1 MQGRTYGFVFALF
14 ILEVKIMRKMMSIIT
29 VIILVGILAICGYGY
44 YLYQMTLKPINP
56 QDETV
61 INYKIESGST
71 TKKVNQQL
79 AELGLI
85 KHPKVADLIV
95 RLNDWSHIQAG
106 EYALSPSLSLEEMYQ
121 KFEAG
126 DVVEPN
132 MVKVTVPEGY
142 DLEYIAAAM
151 SPLVNLTAEDL
162 LVQWSNPDYL
172 KQLINEY
179 WFLTDDILQ
188 AGIKYPLEGY
198 IYPITYA
205 FGEGV
210 YTVDELTH
218 QLLDL
223 TESKLNQVRDLF
235 DQSELSIHQ
244 VMALASVIEGETQ
257 RTEEMATV
265 AGVFL
270 NRINSGMYLQS
281 DMTVLYALGEHA
293 VRVTEAMT
301 KVQSPYNTYVTQ
313 GIPIGPVSSPTL
325 DAIQAVLHPE
335 KHQYIYFI
343 ADMFNCVDGKTHFFE
358 TYEEHMAFYREYL
371 LPSYEAGAS
380 VCQ

>member
-1 MQGRTYGFVFALF
+1 
-14 ILEVKIMRKMMSIIT
+14 MSIIT
-29 VIILVGILAICGYGY
+29 VIILVGILAIGGYGY

>member
-1 MQGRTYGFVFALF
+1 M
-14 ILEVKIMRKMMSIIT
+14 I
-29 VIILVGILAICGYGY
+29 IILVGILAAGGYGY
-44 YLYQMTLKPINP
+44 YLYQETMNPINP

-61 INYKIESGST
+61 INYKIELGST

-85 KHPKVADLIV
+85 DHPKVADLIV
-95 RLNDWSHIQAG
+95 RFKGWSHIQAG
-106 EYALSPSLSLEEMYQ
+106 EYALSPSLSLEQIYE
-121 KFEAG
+121 KFETG
-126 DVVEPN
+126 DVIEPN
-132 MVKVTVPEGY
+132 LVKVTIPEGY

-162 LVQWSNPDYL
+162 LAEWSRKDYL
-172 KQLINEY
+172 EQLIDEY

-188 AGIKYPLEGY
+188 EGIKYPLEGY

-205 FGEGV
+205 FAEGV

-223 TESKLNQVRDLF
+223 TESKLNQVRELF
-235 DQSELSIHQ
+235 DQSELSIHE
-244 VMALASVIEGETQ
+244 VMSLASVIEGETQ
-257 RTEEMATV
+257 RIEEMPTV

-270 NRINSGMYLQS
+270 NRIHSGMYLQS

-301 KVQSPYNTYVTQ
+301 KVESPYNTYVTQ

-325 DAIQAVLHPE
+325 EAVKAVLQPE
-335 KHQYIYFI
+335 QHEYVYFN
-343 ADMFNCVDGKTHFFE
+343 ADMFSCVDGKTHFFK
-358 TYEEHMAFYREYL
+358 TYEEHMAFYREHL
-371 LPSYEAGAS
+371 LPSYEAGTS
-380 VCQ
+380 VCK